1 MLRPLPYIGAMEQK
15 KQTETPAPAPTTE
28 AEKPKEFGG
37 AKRETDP
44 TRYDDWEINGKCVD
58 F

>member
-1 MLRPLPYIGAMEQK
+1 MRMTDPKPA
-15 KQTETPAPAPTTE
+15 ETP
-28 AEKPKEFGG
+28 EKPAQELTSKEIGG
-37 AKRETDP
+37 AKRTTDP

>member
-1 MLRPLPYIGAMEQK
+1 MD
-15 KQTETPAPAPTTE
+15 TEKTLPAPVPMPDTAP
-28 AEKPKEFGG
+28 EKPKEFGG
-37 AKRETDP
+37 AKRDTDP